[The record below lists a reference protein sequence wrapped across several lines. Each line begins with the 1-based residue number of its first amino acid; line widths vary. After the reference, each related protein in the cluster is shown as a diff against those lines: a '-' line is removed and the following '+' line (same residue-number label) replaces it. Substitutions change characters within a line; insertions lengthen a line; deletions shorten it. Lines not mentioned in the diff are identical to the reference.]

1 MKNLFASSL
10 ENLVYSSAKTLPAT
24 LPVAKPRPKKIKD
37 LSFEE
42 KFDLIFDT
50 GVDLK
55 IIADALTSCSKEEL
69 ERIGAVGKFYRRL
82 ASSDAWLMS
91 DMSYT
96 QALEKAWICHV
107 ADGMASE
114 R

>member
-10 ENLVYSSAKTLPAT
+10 ENLVYSSAEHMTPAV
-24 LPVAKPRPKKIKD
+24 VAKPRPKKIKD

-50 GVDLK
+50 GETVER
-55 IIADALTSCSKEEL
+55 IADALTSCSKEEL
-69 ERIGAVGKFYRRL
+69 ERIAVEGKFYRRL